1 LISDVRAIIAKV
13 YPRNPLQVVG
23 SYGTG
28 LANSF
33 SDIDFNLSFPDF
45 EKTPLERGPSPTRD
59 KARKAAGRALV
70 RMHGTVENSNHFFR
84 NVELVLARVP
94 IVKAEHCGTKLKV
107 EIQALSTNQNAK
119 EYVASYLAEFPT
131 LKTLYTVIRSALH
144 IRDLTNVHKGG
155 LGSYPIFMMIVNALK
170 QASGKF
176 AHDDLANQFLHF
188 LDFYGTADLYKHGFS
203 VDPPRTVL
211 KRGNKMSAED
221 KIARLQDAMLRGID
235 ILEPYNPRKPYLL
248 FLQDPA
254 NPVNDLGRKAYGI
267 KHVQCILRHF
277 SESLKESMRRYDEG
291 PMKTHNWLRTR
302 GFLGNLLEA
311 NYESLISNRHGVRSW
326 LGKRK
331 AALKHERS
339 SKSKLEHE
347 TQVEAPDDI
356 QATSSGELRVA
367 GSDSAGRGREV
378 LPTPEGN
385 EDSAL
390 PSGELRVAGSD
401 SAGRGREVLPT
412 PEGNEDSALPSG
424 ELRVAGSD
432 SAGGE
437 SEDLPTPA
445 GNEVSALSTTGNPD
459 LRKEIAPTNVQGTI
473 HGESHTIKCDSAGRK
488 IEDLP
493 AGHGKEDPGLST
505 AGISNTRDEK
515 EHSLPAED
523 TQQTFSQ
530 ELINHSM
537 RQAAQSTPTAFPEE
551 TKPKAPAHSGWR
563 RWSPSQ
569 EDVLPEVKEK
579 LDVKAEDRPLR
590 EKTDIP
596 THRANLLQR
605 LEKRSDKTVFEKL
618 KDMDWYTLVRLTW
631 HNLQDIEVDSGSR
644 NQIITVRWHQMFPY
658 ILTNGRLSKNMLRGC
673 HPTTWLLLKIGMP
686 QIL

>member
-1 LISDVRAIIAKV
+1 LISDVRAIIGKV

-70 RMHGTVENSNHFFR
+70 RMHRAVESSNDFFK

-94 IVKAEHCGTKLKV
+94 LVKAEHRGTKLKV

-131 LKTLYTVIRSALH
+131 LQTLYTVIRSALH

-155 LGSYPIFMMIVNALK
+155 LGSYSIFMMIVNALK

-176 AHDDLANQFLHF
+176 AHDDLANQFLHI
-188 LDFYGTADLYKHGFS
+188 LNFYGTADLYKHGFS

-221 KIARLQDAMLRGID
+221 KIARLQDPMLRGID
-235 ILEPYNPRKPYLL
+235 ILEPYNARKPYLL

-302 GFLGNLLEA
+302 GFLGNVLEA
-311 NYESLISNRHGVRSW
+311 NYESLKSNRHGVRSW

-331 AALKHERS
+331 MALKHEGS

-347 TQVEAPDDI
+347 SQVEAPEDI
-356 QATSSGELRVA
+356 QATSSGELRIA
-367 GSDSAGRGREV
+367 GSESTGRGSEVSAGRGSEV
-378 LPTPEGN
+378 LPTPE
-385 EDSAL
+385 S
-390 PSGELRVAGSD
+390 
-401 SAGRGREVLPT
+401 
-412 PEGNEDSALPSG
+412 
-424 ELRVAGSD
+424 
-432 SAGGE
+432 
-437 SEDLPTPA
+437 
-445 GNEVSALSTTGNPD
+445 NEVSALSTTGTPD
-459 LRKEIAPTNVQGTI
+459 LQKEIAPADVQGTI
-473 HGESHTIKCDSAGRK
+473 RGESRTIKCDSAGRK
-488 IEDLP
+488 FEDLP
-493 AGHGKEDPGLST
+493 AGHGKEDPGLSA
-505 AGISNTRDEK
+505 AGISYTRDEK

-537 RQAAQSTPTAFPEE
+537 RRAAQSTPTAVPEE

-563 RWSPSQ
+563 RWSPPQ

-579 LDVKAEDRPLR
+579 VDVKVEDRPLR

-605 LEKRSDKTVFEKL
+605 LEKRFDKSVFEKL
-618 KDMDWYTLVRLTW
+618 KDMDWYTLVRLNW

-644 NQIITVRWHQMFPY
+644 NQIITV
-658 ILTNGRLSKNMLRGC
+658 
-673 HPTTWLLLKIGMP
+673 
-686 QIL
+686 

>member
-1 LISDVRAIIAKV
+1 MISDVQATIGKV

-70 RMHGTVENSNHFFR
+70 RMHRVVETSNKIFK

-94 IVKAEHCGTKLKV
+94 IVKAEHRGTKLKV

-119 EYVASYLAEFPT
+119 EYVASYLTEFPT
-131 LKTLYTVIRSALH
+131 LQTLYTVIRSALH
-144 IRDLTNVHKGG
+144 IRDLTNIHKGG
-155 LGSYPIFMMIVNALK
+155 LGSYSIFMMIVNALK

-176 AHDDLANQFLHF
+176 AHDDLANQFLYV
-188 LDFYGTADLYKHGFS
+188 LDFYGTADLYKDGFS
-203 VDPPRTVL
+203 VDPPRTVS

-221 KIARLQDAMLRGID
+221 KIARLQDPMLRGID

-267 KHVQCILRHF
+267 KHVQYILRHF
-277 SESLKESMRRYDEG
+277 SEKLKESMRRYDEG
-291 PMKTHNWLRTR
+291 PARTHNWLRTR

-311 NYESLISNRHGVRSW
+311 NYETLKSNRYGIRLW

-339 SKSKLEHE
+339 SESKLELQS
-347 TQVEAPDDI
+347 QVEAPDDI
-356 QATSSGELRVA
+356 QATSSGELPVA
-367 GSDSAGRGREV
+367 E
-378 LPTPEGN
+378 
-385 EDSAL
+385 
-390 PSGELRVAGSD
+390 
-401 SAGRGREVLPT
+401 
-412 PEGNEDSALPSG
+412 
-424 ELRVAGSD
+424 SD

-437 SEDLPTPA
+437 SEVLPTPE
-445 GNEVSALSTTGNPD
+445 GKEISALFTTGNPD
-459 LRKEIAPTNVQGTI
+459 LQKENAPSDIQGIIQDESRTI
-473 HGESHTIKCDSAGRK
+473 DCDSAGRQ

-493 AGHGKEDPGLST
+493 AGHGREDPELST
-505 AGISNTRDEK
+505 AGISDTRDEK
-515 EHSLPAED
+515 EHSLLFED
-523 TQQTFSQ
+523 TEQTFSQ

-537 RQAAQSTPTAFPEE
+537 RQIAQPTSTIFPEE
-551 TKPKAPAHSGWR
+551 TKPKAPTHSGWR

-569 EDVLPEVKEK
+569 EDVEPEVKEN
-579 LDVKAEDRPLR
+579 LEAKAEPRPLR
-590 EKTDIP
+590 EKTDIS

-605 LEKRSDKTVFEKL
+605 LAKRFDSSVSEKL
-618 KDMDWYTLVRLTW
+618 KDMDWYTLVRLNW
-631 HNLQDIEVDSGSR
+631 RDLQDVQVESGWR
-644 NQIITVRWHQMFPY
+644 HRIIRV
-658 ILTNGRLSKNMLRGC
+658 
-673 HPTTWLLLKIGMP
+673 
-686 QIL
+686 

>member
-1 LISDVRAIIAKV
+1 LISDVRAIIGKV
-13 YPRNPLQVVG
+13 YPRNPLQVIG
-23 SYGTG
+23 SYRTG

-45 EKTPLERGPSPTRD
+45 EKTPLERCPSPTRD

-70 RMHGTVENSNHFFR
+70 RMHRAVENPNHSFR

-94 IVKAEHCGTKLKV
+94 IVKAEHRGTKLKV

-155 LGSYPIFMMIVNALK
+155 LGSYSIFMMIVNALK

-221 KIARLQDAMLRGID
+221 KIARLQDPMLRGID

-254 NPVNDLGRKAYGI
+254 NTVNDLGRKAYGI
-267 KHVQCILRHF
+267 KHVQCILRRF

-302 GFLGNLLEA
+302 GFLGNLLKA
-311 NYESLISNRHGVRSW
+311 NYESLESNRHGVRSW

-347 TQVEAPDDI
+347 TQVEAPNDI
-356 QATSSGELRVA
+356 QATSSGELRVVR
-367 GSDSAGRGREV
+367 SDSAGRGREV
-378 LPTPEGN
+378 LPI
-385 EDSAL
+385 
-390 PSGELRVAGSD
+390 
-401 SAGRGREVLPT
+401 

-432 SAGGE
+432 SAGGG
-437 SEDLPTPA
+437 SEDLPTPE
-445 GNEVSALSTTGNPD
+445 GNEVSAPSTTGNPD
-459 LRKEIAPTNVQGTI
+459 LRKEIAPADVQGTI
-473 HGESHTIKCDSAGRK
+473 HGESRTIKCDSAGRK
-488 IEDLP
+488 TEDLP

-505 AGISNTRDEK
+505 AGISNTLDEK
-515 EHSLPAED
+515 DHSLPAED

-537 RQAAQSTPTAFPEE
+537 RQAAQSTPTAFPGE

-569 EDVLPEVKEK
+569 EDVLPELEEK
-579 LDVKAEDRPLR
+579 LEMKAEDRPLR

-596 THRANLLQR
+596 THGANLLQR
-605 LEKRSDKTVFEKL
+605 LEKRFDKSVFEKL
-618 KDMDWYTLVRLTW
+618 KDMDWYTLVRLNW

-644 NQIITVRWHQMFPY
+644 NQIITV
-658 ILTNGRLSKNMLRGC
+658 
-673 HPTTWLLLKIGMP
+673 
-686 QIL
+686 